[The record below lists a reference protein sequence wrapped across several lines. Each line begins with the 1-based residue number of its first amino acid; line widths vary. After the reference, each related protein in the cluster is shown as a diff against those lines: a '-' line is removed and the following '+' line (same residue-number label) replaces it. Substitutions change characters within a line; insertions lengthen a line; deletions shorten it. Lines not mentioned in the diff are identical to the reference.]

1 MKEFLLARQSQVVSV
16 LSPDDAERMLTS
28 GDYLTVAPRL
38 KPHGNAKRMRLMRR
52 ERLAAG
58 WLSVK
63 FWLSPD
69 EAALVKAAKRS
80 GETYVQLLVRLINER
95 GLL

>member
-1 MKEFLLARQSQVVSV
+1 MKEILLVRQSQVLTV
-16 LSPDDAERMLTS
+16 LNPTDAERMLAT
-28 GDYLTVAPRL
+28 DYLRVMPRL
-38 KPHGNAKRMRLMRR
+38 KPRGNAKRMRLMRR
-52 ERLAAG
+52 ARLAAG

-69 EAALVKAAKRS
+69 EAALVKAAKRH
-80 GETYVQLLVRLINER
+80 GETYAQLLVRLINER